1 MGPSSSKAA
10 KAASSAPL
18 GTVTSQDRAVLDL
31 KNARDRLKRY
41 IKTLETDEARLLNRA
56 KLLNSQGKKRQA
68 ILLMKVRK
76 KKLSEAQS
84 VESQLLNV
92 YEMVQTIQ
100 WQSEQQ
106 TIMSAL
112 ASGKEALKQLH
123 SEMSVDAVLDLMDE
137 VESEQEQER
146 QINEALTRGVSW
158 ATVDDE
164 ELEKELQQLQGE
176 TAADEKT
183 SEEKTTE
190 ERTAQYDVDKIPE
203 APINMPLAPTGG
215 LDTKQD
221 EKEEIKEQER
231 VAVPA

>member
-176 TAADEKT
+176 TA
-183 SEEKTTE
+183 EEKTEEKTE